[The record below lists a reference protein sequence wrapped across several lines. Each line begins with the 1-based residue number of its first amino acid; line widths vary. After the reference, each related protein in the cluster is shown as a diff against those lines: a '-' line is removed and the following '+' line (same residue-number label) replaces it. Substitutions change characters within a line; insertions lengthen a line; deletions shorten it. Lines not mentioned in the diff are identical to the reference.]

1 MKEDPKIAPIFPS
14 INANEFSINP
24 YQPSANKGPSQGQP
38 GGNTGNQGGQPTIS
52 KILRDL

>member
-14 INANEFSINP
+14 INANEFSMNP
-24 YQPSANKGPSQGQP
+24 YQPSANKGPNQGQP